1 MNPQYLP
8 QQPQQQY
15 GSPAGPGFG
24 PSPSGFP
31 PVPHG
36 GLRPSPSGTPG
47 GFQLPSGPPAPGGIH
62 SVGPPGPQRMGPT
75 PQGPPPFNSDLPQP
89 GGPMPLGP
97 GMSGAPR
104 SASHHP
110 GFSGSNITNGPP
122 VSSTGPGSQPALPRG
137 PHIMPQQLPVTGPP
151 PTSTPNQLAT
161 QLLEMN
167 ISGQHRRPLP
177 PAQYMNG
184 SMGPPPGPGRGPVGG
199 PSQPLPPQL
208 GNVPGGQ
215 AHMPSSLGMPPQ
227 PGGMPPSDTYHPN
240 AGAPPQMHQP
250 PMGPQS
256 PVSSYPSPHQ
266 PMGPPQPAHP
276 GLQSQPARRLDPD
289 HMPSP
294 IPVVQDDQRNRSG
307 IFFTNQKGLVPPL
320 VTTNF
325 ITQDQGNASPRYIR
339 SSMYNVPATIDMMK
353 QTAVPFAIVVSPLA
367 RALDEEYLP
376 PIVNMGEIGPVRCNR
391 CKAYMCPYM
400 QFIDG
405 GRRFHCL
412 FCKATTEVPPEYFQ
426 HLDHTGQRVDRFERP
441 ELMLGAYEF
450 VATKD
455 YCRNNT
461 FPRPPALIF
470 LIDVSYN
477 NIKSGMVHLLCGQ
490 MKTILK
496 LLPKDEGA
504 EKSDMRVGFITYNNT
519 VHFYNIK
526 GCLAQPQMMV
536 VGDVQDMFMPL
547 LEGFLCDPMESEAV
561 IDSLMEQIP
570 AMFADTRETE
580 TVLAPAI
587 QAGLE
592 ALKASECAGKLLVFH
607 SSLPIAEAPGKLKN
621 RDDRKLLGTE
631 KERTVLVP
639 QVTVY
644 NTLGQDC
651 VSAGCSVD
659 LFVFNNSYIDLATI
673 GQVSR
678 LSGGEIYKYTYFQAD
693 LDGERLIADIKHDVS
708 RPVAFDAIMRVRTST
723 GVRATDFYGHFFMSN
738 TTDMELAS
746 IDCDK
751 AVAIEIKHDDK
762 LTEEDGVYIQV
773 ALLYTSCGGQRRL
786 RILNLSLKT
795 CTQMADL
802 YRSCELDTIVNFF
815 SKQAVF
821 RLLESSPKSVKDNL
835 VNRCAQMLAC
845 YRKNCASPSSA
856 GQLIL
861 PECMKLL
868 PLYANC
874 ILKSDAVS
882 GGSDM
887 TIDDRLF
894 VMQAVTVMDIP
905 SSVVY
910 FYPRLVPLHEID
922 VDSSEDPPAIRCTS
936 DKIRDDGVYLLENGI
951 HLFLWIGLN
960 VSMEWVQNVFGV
972 HSAAQIDIDRTSL
985 PQIDNP
991 LSVRVRSV
999 IESVRHKR
1007 HRFMRVNVHFF
1018 PLQL

>member
-1 MNPQYLP
+1 
-8 QQPQQQY
+8 
-15 GSPAGPGFG
+15 
-24 PSPSGFP
+24 
-31 PVPHG
+31 
-36 GLRPSPSGTPG
+36 
-47 GFQLPSGPPAPGGIH
+47 
-62 SVGPPGPQRMGPT
+62 
-75 PQGPPPFNSDLPQP
+75 
-89 GGPMPLGP
+89 
-97 GMSGAPR
+97 
-104 SASHHP
+104 
-110 GFSGSNITNGPP
+110 
-122 VSSTGPGSQPALPRG
+122 
-137 PHIMPQQLPVTGPP
+137 
-151 PTSTPNQLAT
+151 
-161 QLLEMN
+161 
-167 ISGQHRRPLP
+167 
-177 PAQYMNG
+177 
-184 SMGPPPGPGRGPVGG
+184 
-199 PSQPLPPQL
+199 
-208 GNVPGGQ
+208 
-215 AHMPSSLGMPPQ
+215 
-227 PGGMPPSDTYHPN
+227 
-240 AGAPPQMHQP
+240 
-250 PMGPQS
+250 
-256 PVSSYPSPHQ
+256 
-266 PMGPPQPAHP
+266 
-276 GLQSQPARRLDPD
+276 
-289 HMPSP
+289 
-294 IPVVQDDQRNRSG
+294 
-307 IFFTNQKGLVPPL
+307 
-320 VTTNF
+320 
-325 ITQDQGNASPRYIR
+325 
-339 SSMYNVPATIDMMK
+339 MYNVPATIDMMK
-353 QTAVPFAIVVSPLA
+353 QTAVPFGIVVSPLA
-367 RALDEEYLP
+367 RTLDEEYLP
-376 PIVNMGEIGPVRCNR
+376 PIVNMGEVGPVRCNR

-441 ELMLGAYEF
+441 ELMLGVYEF

-461 FPRPPALIF
+461 FPKPPALVF
-470 LIDVSYN
+470 VIDVSYN
-477 NIKSGMVHLLCGQ
+477 NIKSGMVHLLCGE
-490 MKTILK
+490 MKNILK

-504 EKSDMRVGFITYNNT
+504 EKSCMRVGFVTYNNT

-570 AMFADTRETE
+570 TMFADTRETE

-592 ALKASECAGKLLVFH
+592 ALKASECPGKLLVFH

-631 KERTVLVP
+631 KEKTVLVP

-644 NTLGQDC
+644 NNLGQDC

-659 LFVFNNSYIDLATI
+659 LFVFNNSYIDMATI

-723 GVRATDFYGHFFMSN
+723 GVRATDFYGHFFIAN

-751 AVAIEIKHDDK
+751 AIAIEIKHDDK
-762 LTEEDGVYIQV
+762 LTEEDGVYVQV
-773 ALLYTSCGGQRRL
+773 ALLYTSCSGQRRL

-802 YRSCELDTIVNFF
+802 YRSCDLDTIVNFF

-821 RLLESSPKSVKDNL
+821 RLLESSPKLVKENL

-868 PLYANC
+868 PLYVNC

-887 TIDDRLF
+887 TIDDRSF
-894 VMQAVTVMDIP
+894 VMQVVTIMDIP

-910 FYPRLVPLHEID
+910 FYPQLIPLHEID

-936 DKIRDDGVYLLENGI
+936 DKIRDDGVYLLGE
-951 HLFLWIGLN
+951 FL
-960 VSMEWVQNVFGV
+960 
-972 HSAAQIDIDRTSL
+972 
-985 PQIDNP
+985 
-991 LSVRVRSV
+991 
-999 IESVRHKR
+999 
-1007 HRFMRVNVHFF
+1007 HF
-1018 PLQL
+1018 